1 MSKITKLHRSID
13 ARILKRVQLSMLM
26 TLLFMVSL
34 SSFADTTPLAVQSQ
48 NTYLLNNVNLPV
60 WQLTLTSTDN
70 DITIQSFTLNRGN
83 CLISFPGRGKNVNKH
98 LAYGQTLSFTTPS
111 NDAFTKCKPLE
122 LTVQTSKGTFT
133 YNW

>member
-1 MSKITKLHRSID
+1 MFIAL
-13 ARILKRVQLSMLM
+13 LLM
-26 TLLFMVSL
+26 GSL
-34 SSFADTTPLAVQSQ
+34 SSFASTTPLAVQSR
-48 NTYLLNNVNLPV
+48 NTYLLDNVNLPV
-60 WQLTLTSTDN
+60 WQLTLTSRDN

-83 CLISFPGRGKNVNKH
+83 CLISFPDRGKNVNKR

-122 LTVQTSKGTFT
+122 LTVQTSKGSFT

>member
-1 MSKITKLHRSID
+1 MSDITELHHRID
-13 ARILKRVQLSMLM
+13 ARIFKRVQLSMLM
-26 TLLFMVSL
+26 SLLFMVSL
-34 SSFADTTPLAVQSQ
+34 SSFADTTPLTVQSQ
-48 NTYLLNNVNLPV
+48 NTYLLNNTNLPV

-83 CLISFPGRGKNVNKH
+83 CLISFPGRGQNVNKH

>member
-1 MSKITKLHRSID
+1 MSCIQKFYGHKKT
-13 ARILKRVQLSMLM
+13 AKRRLVSSSMIAAM
-26 TLLFMVSL
+26 LLVSAH
-34 SSFADTTPLAVQSQ
+34 SAHAASTPLNVQSR
-48 NTYLLNNVNLPV
+48 NTYLLDNVNLPV

-83 CLISFPGRGKNVNKH
+83 CLISFPGRGQNVNKH

-111 NDAFTKCKPLE
+111 NGAFTKCKPLE
-122 LTVQTSKGTFT
+122 LSVQTSKGNFT

>member
-1 MSKITKLHRSID
+1 MPDITELHH
-13 ARILKRVQLSMLM
+13 RISTHRLKWMLISMFIALLLM
-26 TLLFMVSL
+26 GSL
-34 SSFADTTPLAVQSQ
+34 SSFASTTPLAVQSR
-48 NTYLLNNVNLPV
+48 NTYLLDNVNLPV
-60 WQLTLTSTDN
+60 WQLTLTSRDN

-83 CLISFPGRGKNVNKH
+83 CVISFPGRGKNVNKR

-122 LTVQTSKGTFT
+122 LTVQTSKGSFT